1 MSFFNFLQ
9 VLIDEVKSTSW
20 KNEAK
25 CQKLF
30 KLKFHHKNLLRKSFE
45 STLSSNPN
53 ALSVWKANFLLFCKF
68 LSDEV
73 ETIFWESDAKR
84 SKRFKS
90 KFGSMK
96 LLTKWFWSNLQL
108 KNECSEY
115 LKRTFFLFFFFFCFA
130 NIWVTKLKPFSGEV
144 RQSIQDYLNQNL
156 VIGSF
161 LENGFEATCSLK
173 MNVLSV

>member
-73 ETIFWESDAKR
+73 ETNFWESDAKR

-96 LLTKWFWSNLQL
+96 LLTKWFWSNFQL
-108 KNECSEY
+108 KKGMFWVFEKNI
-115 LKRTFFLFFFFFCFA
+115 FLFFFFLQIFEWRSW
-130 NIWVTKLKPFSGEV
+130 NH
-144 RQSIQDYLNQNL
+144 
-156 VIGSF
+156 F
-161 LENGFEATCSLK
+161 LGKWDKAFKTI
-173 MNVLSV
+173 

>member
-73 ETIFWESDAKR
+73 ETNFWESDAKR

-115 LKRTFFLFFFFFCFA
+115 LKRTFFFFFFFLQIFEWRSW
-130 NIWVTKLKPFSGEV
+130 NH
-144 RQSIQDYLNQNL
+144 
-156 VIGSF
+156 F
-161 LENGFEATCSLK
+161 LGKWDKAFKTI
-173 MNVLSV
+173 